1 MSKPQA
7 IDKFQLITDK
17 LIGLIEQGVK
27 PWTKS
32 WHATPYQNLITGHQ
46 YTGINPILCS
56 IDSTINQWEHPF
68 FVSFIQAKQVG
79 WTVKNGSKSTW
90 LRWGGTNVKETEN
103 PETGEVELLY
113 YKAFKFHNV
122 FNRHPAKIGTDYVQ

>member
-17 LIGLIEQGVK
+17 LIGLIERGVK

-46 YTGINPILCS
+46 YTGINPIPCG

-68 FVSFIQAKQVG
+68 FASAIADRVG
-79 WTVKNGSKSTW
+79 WVEE
-90 LRWGGTNVKETEN
+90 RN
-103 PETGEVELLY
+103 PTSSPGCLNTICWV
-113 YKAFKFHNV
+113 
-122 FNRHPAKIGTDYVQ
+122 